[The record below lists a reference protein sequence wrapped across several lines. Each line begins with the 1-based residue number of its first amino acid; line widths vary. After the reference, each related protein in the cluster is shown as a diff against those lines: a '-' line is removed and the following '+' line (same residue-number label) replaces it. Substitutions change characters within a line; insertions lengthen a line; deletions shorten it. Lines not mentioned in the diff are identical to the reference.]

1 MPKTHKNVIKIM
13 GIFMAG
19 TLNINCSKFLIG
31 LALEHKAR
39 IYPSKILI
47 CVSIIY
53 LLF

>member
-1 MPKTHKNVIKIM
+1 MPKTHKNAIKM
-13 GIFMAG
+13 MRIFMVR
-19 TLNINCSKFLIG
+19 TLNNNCPQFVIG

-47 CVSIIY
+47 CVLMLY